1 MNFFKKFIKIIV
13 LFMLFNL
20 FLYSRSLE
28 AGASTVEIRIESPD
42 NAKKLNYFYYETE
55 PNKILKGSLSVV
67 NNVVDNQYVQVY
79 SSDVEN
85 TEDGTL
91 IGKSM
96 DFQNKLVGTWI
107 KIVNKDLNI
116 EKNRSKKAE
125 FEINVP
131 SGLAPGDYFGFIN
144 IEPGEQKEKGNG
156 GTIDDTSKAK
166 KGQAAFALKVKLRF
180 SIAVWIRV
188 PGQFNSSLK
197 IEKIEVDESK
207 GKLFFKVSLKNEGN
221 VFLKPISTWSLK
233 DKAGEEILSAEEEK
247 WGSLI
252 PGANMLKLIPV
263 VTKRPLAKGDY
274 DFNCVV
280 NYGGDKTVSQAVT
293 VKLP

>member
-13 LFMLFNL
+13 LFILFNL
-20 FLYSRSLE
+20 FLYSKS
-28 AGASTVEIRIESPD
+28 GASTVEIRIESPD

-55 PNKILKGSLSVV
+55 PNKILKGSLSVI
-67 NNVVDNQYVQVY
+67 NNVTDNQYVQVY

-96 DFQNKLVGTWI
+96 DFQNKLVGNWI

-144 IEPGEQKEKGNG
+144 IEPGEQKEKGEG
-156 GTIDDTSKAK
+156 GAIDDASKAK

-180 SIAVWIRV
+180 SIAVWIRI
-188 PGQFNSSLK
+188 PGQFQSSLK
-197 IEKIEVDESK
+197 IEKIEKVVEE
-207 GKLFFKVSLKNEGN
+207 GRLFFKVSLKNEGN

-233 DKAGEEILSAEEEK
+233 DKAGEEILSVEEEK

-252 PGANMLKLIPV
+252 PGANMQKLIPV

-274 DFNCVV
+274 DFNCMVS
-280 NYGGDKTVSQAVT
+280 YGEDKTVNKVVT